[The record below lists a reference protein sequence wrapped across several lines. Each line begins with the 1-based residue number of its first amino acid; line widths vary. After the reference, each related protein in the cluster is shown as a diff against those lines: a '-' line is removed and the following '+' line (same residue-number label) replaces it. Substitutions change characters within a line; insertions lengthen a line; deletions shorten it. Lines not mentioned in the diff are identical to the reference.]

1 VLSSLCSLPAAMFA
15 RVCAGVPPTGFHR
28 STAGF
33 RGCAGRGA
41 WVRAGGLS
49 WPDHRSRLVGN
60 LHASGTRDAA
70 AGAAHRVVAHPD
82 RVSPTYL
89 TFAPV
94 LACIDRAS
102 HLSHT
107 VTSRFH
113 RSVIVCSNGGLFYRA
128 QSGISPCEGQGLTH
142 AESSKCCVGVRTA
155 PAGYPAATGMCD
167 GGM

>member
-1 VLSSLCSLPAAMFA
+1 M
-15 RVCAGVPPTGFHR
+15 
-28 STAGF
+28 
-33 RGCAGRGA
+33 
-41 WVRAGGLS
+41 RAGGLS
-49 WPDHRSRLVGN
+49 GPDHRSGLVGD
-60 LHASGTRDAA
+60 LHAGGTRDTAMEAA
-70 AGAAHRVVAHPD
+70 RHIVAHPD

-128 QSGISPCEGQGLTH
+128 Q
-142 AESSKCCVGVRTA
+142 
-155 PAGYPAATGMCD
+155 D
-167 GGM
+167 GGGHVAFQHATLRCFGGVCRSAHAKDRAWRMQNYQGIVCGRVRRRRATRI

>member
-1 VLSSLCSLPAAMFA
+1 M
-15 RVCAGVPPTGFHR
+15 
-28 STAGF
+28 
-33 RGCAGRGA
+33 
-41 WVRAGGLS
+41 RAGGLS
-49 WPDHRSRLVGN
+49 GPDHRSGLVGD
-60 LHASGTRDAA
+60 LHAGGTRDTAMEAA
-70 AGAAHRVVAHPD
+70 RHIVAHPD

-128 QSGISPCEGQGLTH
+128 QSGGGLLRRIPFSFH
-142 AESSKCCVGVRTA
+142 SGAVPPSSNSLSTVPLRG
-155 PAGYPAATGMCD
+155 
-167 GGM
+167 

>member
-1 VLSSLCSLPAAMFA
+1 M
-15 RVCAGVPPTGFHR
+15 
-28 STAGF
+28 
-33 RGCAGRGA
+33 
-41 WVRAGGLS
+41 RAGGLS
-49 WPDHRSRLVGN
+49 GPDHRSGLVGD
-60 LHASGTRDAA
+60 LHAGGTRDTAVETS
-70 AGAAHRVVAHPD
+70 RRIVAHPD

>member
-1 VLSSLCSLPAAMFA
+1 M
-15 RVCAGVPPTGFHR
+15 
-28 STAGF
+28 
-33 RGCAGRGA
+33 
-41 WVRAGGLS
+41 RAGGLS
-49 WPDHRSRLVGN
+49 GPDHRSGLVGD
-60 LHASGTRDAA
+60 LHAGGTRDTAMEAA
-70 AGAAHRVVAHPD
+70 RHIVAHPD

-102 HLSHT
+102 HLGHT

-113 RSVIVCSNGGLFYRA
+113 RSMVVCSNGGLFYRA